1 MHSLALLSLLAST
14 STWADTVGTGVQEAS
29 GGEFLGAGLP
39 LLLAAVLY
47 SVGAWR
53 LYRRSRG
60 GRRVRTAQSL
70 AFAAGWVALALALL
84 SPLDTLS
91 GELFAVHMLQHE
103 TLMLI
108 AAPLLVLGRPLPIF
122 LWAFSARVRL
132 ALGHAT
138 QIRGVSRLWQGLT
151 RPITAWALHALALWA
166 WHAPRVFEAALIN
179 RGIHDFQRA
188 LLSRHRA
195 VVLVRDPAR
204 ARSRQPGVA
213 VLYLFTTTIHTSV
226 LGALIT
232 FGSHPWYAAYR
243 DTALLW
249 GLTPLEDQQ
258 LGGLIMWVPGS
269 LVYVAVALVLLA
281 RWINAG
287 NSPTNPATRSF
298 LLPSCTATRPALHHA
313 RQPGSWW

>member
-14 STWADTVGTGVQEAS
+14 STWAHTVGTGVQEAS

-179 RGIHDFQRA
+179 RGIHDFQHASFLATA
-188 LLSRHRA
+188 LLFWSALLHA
-195 VVLVRDPAR
+195 PAR
-204 ARSRQPGVA
+204 GSQGVA

-226 LGALIT
+226 LGALDHIRL
-232 FGSHPWYAAYR
+232 A
-243 DTALLW
+243 
-249 GLTPLEDQQ
+249 
-258 LGGLIMWVPGS
+258 S
-269 LVYVAVALVLLA
+269 LVCRL
-281 RWINAG
+281 
-287 NSPTNPATRSF
+287 S
-298 LLPSCTATRPALHHA
+298 
-313 RQPGSWW
+313 